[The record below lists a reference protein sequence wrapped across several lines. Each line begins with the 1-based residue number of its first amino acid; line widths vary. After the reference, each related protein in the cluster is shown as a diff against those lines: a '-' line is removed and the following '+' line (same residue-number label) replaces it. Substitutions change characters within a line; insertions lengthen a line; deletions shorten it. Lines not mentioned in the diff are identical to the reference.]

1 MKEPTI
7 NKDESLAM
15 WRARLAREFNL
26 SEQVQEIVRAVS
38 VESYIRGTND
48 MMDVINER
56 DKGK

>member
-1 MKEPTI
+1 MKVPPI

-26 SEQVQEIVRAVS
+26 SELVKEILDAVS
-38 VESYIRGTND
+38 VESYIHGTND
-48 MMDVINER
+48 MMDAINER